1 MNRLP
6 DAFTFKSGV
15 GALGALALA
24 VTSVAQAQDA
34 STLRFAS
41 ITEPPALTM
50 HETASGATYV
60 PLQAVYETLL
70 RLDQEMNLLPHLAES
85 WEQVDETT
93 YEVQI
98 RPGVTFHS
106 GNPLTA
112 ETVKQTWDLHIG
124 VDEAGFATDLLE
136 PVEEVV
142 VKDELTLE
150 IRLKRPF
157 GPFPFVLTTP
167 HTAIS
172 DMTKYAEEGVEAL
185 RREPSGTGPFML
197 DRWSKGAELVLK
209 ANPDYWGGPVPIE
222 RIQFR
227 FMPEATARSIALQTG
242 EVDLVE
248 SVPAPEIPRLVA
260 DPDINIVD
268 TYELRSVMWLF
279 NLRDDVLSELPVR
292 KAIVHAID
300 YDLAINSVLQDAG
313 RPMHGYAPPGT
324 FGHKEI
330 RYEHDPE
337 LAASLLEEAGWSK
350 NGEGFFEKDGQVLS
364 WTHVSGQHLPQEVEV
379 AEAIQTLLREFGI
392 DMAIQVL
399 DRTVHSSAMWEN
411 ARIGKLPDP
420 PKPDFG
426 TTQWDWGIRTG
437 DADTVLY
444 PTFTC
449 GGDRNFGQYCNP
461 AFDKVIVQA
470 TSGLP
475 AEDRLAKFAEAQDMI
490 YKDVPAIP
498 LYQPRITIASR
509 KDVVNLKP
517 TPTKMIYFHE
527 LELAR

>member
-1 MNRLP
+1 
-6 DAFTFKSGV
+6 
-15 GALGALALA
+15 
-24 VTSVAQAQDA
+24 
-34 STLRFAS
+34 
-41 ITEPPALTM
+41 M
-50 HETASGATYV
+50 HEAAAGATYV
-60 PLQAVYETLL
+60 PLQAMYESLL
-70 RLDQEMNLLPHLAES
+70 RLDQDMNLLPHLAES
-85 WEQVDETT
+85 WEQLDETT
-93 YEVQI
+93 YIVKL

-112 ETVKQTWDLHIG
+112 EVVAQTWEQHIG
-124 VDEAGFATDLLE
+124 EGKAGFGTDLLE
-136 PVEEVV
+136 PVQELVV
-142 VKDELTLE
+142 RDELTLE

-157 GPFPFVLTTP
+157 GPFPYVLTTP

-172 DMTKYAEEGVEAL
+172 DMTRFAEEGVEGL

-197 DRWSKGAELVLK
+197 ERWSRGAELVLK
-209 ANPDYWGGPVPIE
+209 ANPNYWGDPVPIE

-260 DPDINIVD
+260 DPEINIVD
-268 TYELRSVMWLF
+268 TYELRSTMW
-279 NLRDDVLSELPVR
+279 
-292 KAIVHAID
+292 
-300 YDLAINSVLQDAG
+300 
-313 RPMHGYAPPGT
+313 
-324 FGHKEI
+324 
-330 RYEHDPE
+330 
-337 LAASLLEEAGWSK
+337 LLEEAGWSR
-350 NGEGFFEKDGQVLS
+350 NGDGFFEKDGQLLS
-364 WTHVSGQHLPQEVEV
+364 WTHVSGQHLPQELEV

-392 DMAIQVL
+392 DMRIQAL
-399 DRTVHSSAMWEN
+399 DRTVHSTAMWEN

-449 GGDRNFGQYCNP
+449 GGDRNFGQYCDP
-461 AFDKVIVQA
+461 AFDAVIVEA

-475 AEDRLAKFAEAQDMI
+475 AEDRIAKFAEAQEI
-490 YKDVPAIP
+490 VYQAVPAIP
-498 LYQPRITIASR
+498 LYQPRITIAAR
-509 KDVVNLKP
+509 KEVQNLKP
-517 TPTKMIYFHE
+517 TPTRMIYFHE